1 MIVSASR
8 RTDVPRFFMDWF
20 VNRLEAGY
28 VLVRNPVRRDLVSRV
43 PLDADSVDCIAFWT
57 KDPRPLLA
65 LRSRLERAVPCPYF
79 VQFTL
84 NAYGADVEAGLP
96 RKARLVEVF
105 QELAH
110 VLGPERVVWRY
121 SPILLGG
128 SYDVEH
134 HLRYF
139 ETFARTLEGSTRRC
153 RLSFLDVYRKI
164 APRME
169 ALGLSGVPDAE
180 KRALAQRLAEI
191 AAGFGIEVGGCGD
204 PALDEAGLAGE
215 GCIDAAHVEQVAGVV
230 AARGRGSRRQGACR
244 CAPSVDVGSYDTC
257 ANGCVYCEPRRERR
271 RALAAFAVRPR
282 SPDALRRGAPGGH
295 GGGALPA
302 SSAKGGGKAVLEG
315 RLSRRSRTHDTRR
328 ASAMRPISASPCVR
342 GRRRGILLSTTSV
355 RRKEQP

>member
-257 ANGCVYCEPRRERR
+257 ANGCVYCYANPG
-271 RALAAFAVRPR
+271 ANG
-282 SPDALRRGAPGGH
+282 GAPW
-295 GGGALPA
+295 
-302 SSAKGGGKAVLEG
+302 
-315 RLSRRSRTHDTRR
+315 RLSRYDPEAPMLCDEVRPGDTVAERSLQ
-328 ASAMRPISASPCVR
+328 
-342 GRRRGILLSTTSV
+342 LLPKAAE
-355 RRKEQP
+355 RLF

>member
-1 MIVSASR
+1 MLFRS
-8 RTDVPRFFMDWF
+8 T
-20 VNRLEAGY
+20 
-28 VLVRNPVRRDLVSRV
+28 
-43 PLDADSVDCIAFWT
+43 
-57 KDPRPLLA
+57 PLLA
-65 LRSRLERAVPCPYF
+65 QAARLESAAPAPYF

-96 RKARLVEVF
+96 RKAELVETF
-105 QELAH
+105 RELARL
-110 VLGPERVVWRY
+110 LGPERVVWRY

-128 SYDVEH
+128 SGGRYTEGH

-257 ANGCVYCEPRRERR
+257 ANGCVYCYANPGTS
-271 RALAAFAVRPR
+271 AAPCGAADPWR
-282 SPDALRRGAPGGH
+282 LRRYD
-295 GGGALPA
+295 PA
-302 SSAKGGGKAVLEG
+302 SPMLCDELAPDDTVEECASAKLPEAPP
-315 RLSRRSRTHDTRR
+315 RLF
-328 ASAMRPISASPCVR
+328 
-342 GRRRGILLSTTSV
+342 
-355 RRKEQP
+355 

>member
-1 MIVSASR
+1 M
-8 RTDVPRFFMDWF
+8 
-20 VNRLEAGY
+20 
-28 VLVRNPVRRDLVSRV
+28 
-43 PLDADSVDCIAFWT
+43 
-57 KDPRPLLA
+57 
-65 LRSRLERAVPCPYF
+65 
-79 VQFTL
+79 
-84 NAYGADVEAGLP
+84 
-96 RKARLVEVF
+96 
-105 QELAH
+105 
-110 VLGPERVVWRY
+110 VWRY

-257 ANGCVYCEPRRERR
+257 ANGCVYCYANPG
-271 RALAAFAVRPR
+271 ANG
-282 SPDALRRGAPGGH
+282 GAPW
-295 GGGALPA
+295 
-302 SSAKGGGKAVLEG
+302 
-315 RLSRRSRTHDTRR
+315 RLSRYDPEAPMLCDEVRPGDTVAERSLH
-328 ASAMRPISASPCVR
+328 
-342 GRRRGILLSTTSV
+342 LLPKAAE
-355 RRKEQP
+355 RLF